1 MGNWAWWAGAWG
13 DCQTGCCCR
22 FIPTSCGGAAG
33 PTGPEAGCGTAG
45 DRTRATLFAAAAFF
59 RLFVAVR
66 EIRRFEVVL
75 VCGGFVSRQRYTA
88 ISPCSRALMQ
98 WPSIKYA
105 TVTLP
110 LAPAGVVISSAK
122 IDSITNRRR
131 SRRISLS
138 HQPLLPSSPK
148 PGTSCQRASFWCL
161 APSKASR
168 VVFKVIGLPP
178 GLALNAP

>member
-1 MGNWAWWAGAWG
+1 MLCMGSWAWCAGGWCE
-13 DCQTGCCCR
+13 CQTGCCG
-22 FIPTSCGGAAG
+22 FNPASCDGVE
-33 PTGPEAGCGTAG
+33 EADCATAG
-45 DRTRATLFAAAAFF
+45 ERTRAALFAAAAFF

-75 VCGGFVSRQRYTA
+75 VCGGLVSRQRYTA

-110 LAPAGVVISSAK
+110 LAPTGVVISSAK
-122 IDSITNRRR
+122 IDAITSRRR

-138 HQPLLPSSPK
+138 DQPLSPSSPN

-168 VVFKVIGLPP
+168 IVFKVMGLPP
-178 GLALNAP
+178 RLALETL